1 MTIVDI
7 YDFDGTIY
15 RGDSTVD
22 FIRFLLGK
30 RKLLAL
36 SLLACVPDAV
46 RLLFDKNL
54 TTFKS
59 SLFSRLSEHV
69 DLNAEGRAFWETT
82 AAQDKINE
90 WIRQRKR
97 DVPTIIASASPD
109 FELKWIARQLDAD
122 LICTNC
128 DPKTGMVIGVNCK
141 SSEKV
146 RKIREKY
153 GEVSVRAMYTDNI
166 SADRPLLEL
175 AEEQYR
181 VDPKTG
187 TVSRIQISA
196 T

>member
-30 RKLLAL
+30 RKSLAL

-59 SLFSRLSEHV
+59 SLFSRLSGHV

-122 LICTNC
+122 LVCTNC
-128 DPKTGMVIGVNCK
+128 DPKTGRVIGVNCK

-153 GEVSVRAMYTDNI
+153 GEVSVRAMYTDNT

-187 TVSRIQISA
+187 AVSRIQISA